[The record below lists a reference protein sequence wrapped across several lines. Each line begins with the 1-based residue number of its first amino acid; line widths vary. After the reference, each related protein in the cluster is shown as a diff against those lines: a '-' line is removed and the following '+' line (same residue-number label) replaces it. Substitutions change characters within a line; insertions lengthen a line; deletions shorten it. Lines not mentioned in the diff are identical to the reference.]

1 MASLVT
7 ACARGDART
16 AGRALVDELTRGLG
30 GRTPAFIVVFASTS
44 QPLTELLPE
53 LRGPFEDVTI
63 LSAST
68 AGEFTEK
75 KVAKGAVVA
84 AAVVGDFEVYA
95 GMGTGLAQ
103 NPEAAVSQA
112 IAEIPASRE
121 GFPHRT
127 GVMLLDPLSGNAE
140 EATLMCAGLMGD
152 GPVRLAG
159 GAAGDDLAM
168 KTTHVGL
175 AGRVAS
181 DAIVVAAIFSKKP
194 LGIGVSHGH
203 APLSGPLEITRAEG
217 AVVYEIDGRPA
228 WDVWKEHTA
237 EAAQAAGI
245 DPDAL
250 SSDDVGAFLL
260 RFEAGLA
267 NGSEYKIRAP
277 LARGDDGSLS
287 FACGVPQGAV
297 VRITESTADRQVDS
311 AIEAANRAR
320 AQLDA
325 EPAGAIVFDCICR
338 NLILGERFDDAVHG
352 VSKAL
357 GGAPVAG
364 FETYGEI
371 ALDVGDMSGF
381 HNTTTVVLA
390 FPA

>member
-1 MASLVT
+1 MAALVT

-16 AGRALVDELTRGLG
+16 AGKTLADELTRGLG
-30 GRTPAFIVVFASTS
+30 AHTPALIFVFASTS
-44 QPLTELLPE
+44 QPLDELLPE
-53 LRGPFEDVTI
+53 LRGPFGDVTI
-63 LSAST
+63 LSATT

-75 KVAKGAVVA
+75 EVAKGAVVA

-95 GMGTGLAQ
+95 GMGTGLAKD
-103 NPEAAVSQA
+103 PEAAVSQA
-112 IAEIPASRE
+112 IAELPTTRE

-140 EATLMCAGLMGD
+140 EATLMCAGLMD
-152 GPVRLAG
+152 GAVRLAG

-168 KTTHVGL
+168 KATQVALGS
-175 AGRVAS
+175 RVAS
-181 DAIVVAAIFSKKP
+181 DAIVVASIFSKKP

-203 APLSGPLEITRAEG
+203 TPLSEPLEVTRAEG
-217 AVVYEIDGRPA
+217 AVVHEIEGRPA
-228 WDVWKEHTA
+228 WDVWKERTA

-250 SSDDVGAFLL
+250 SGDDVGGFLL

-267 NGSEYKIRAP
+267 NGREYKIRAP

-320 AQLDA
+320 AQLDG

-338 NLILGERFDDAVHG
+338 NLILGERFDDAVDG

>member
-1 MASLVT
+1 MTSLVT
-7 ACARGDART
+7 ACARGDAPT
-16 AGRALVDELTRGLG
+16 AAQTLIDELKRGLG
-30 GRTPAFIVVFASTS
+30 SQSASLIFVFASTD
-44 QPLTELLPE
+44 QPLEELAPRLSD
-53 LRGPFEDVTI
+53 GFTGATI

-75 KVAKGAVVA
+75 EVAKGAVVA
-84 AAVVGDFEVYA
+84 AAVAGDIEVAA
-95 GMGTGLAQ
+95 GIGTGLAED
-103 NPEAAVSQA
+103 PEAAVAQA
-112 IAEIPASRE
+112 VAGIPRARD

-140 EATLMCAGLMGD
+140 EATLLCAGLMGD
-152 GPVRLAG
+152 EAVRLAG

-168 KTTHVGL
+168 KATHVGL
-175 AGRVAS
+175 GRRVAS
-181 DAIVVAAIFSKKP
+181 DAVVVAAIFSKQP
-194 LGIGVSHGH
+194 LGIGVCHGH
-203 APLSGPLEITRAEG
+203 APLSEPLEVTKAEG
-217 AVVYEIDGRPA
+217 AVVREIEGRPA
-228 WDVWKEHTA
+228 WDVWEERTR
-237 EAAQAAGI
+237 EAAESAGI
-245 DPDAL
+245 DPSTLEGDELA
-250 SSDDVGAFLL
+250 SFLL

-267 NGSEYKIRAP
+267 SGSEYKIRAP

-287 FACGVPQGAV
+287 FACGVPEGAV

-311 AIEAANRAR
+311 AVEAARRAR
-320 AQLDA
+320 AQLEG

-338 NLILGERFDDAVHG
+338 NLILGDRFDDAVGG
-352 VSKAL
+352 VSAAL
-357 GGAPVAG
+357 DGAPVAG

>member
-16 AGRALVDELTRGLG
+16 AGKALADELTRGLG
-30 GRTPAFIVVFASTS
+30 EHTPALIFVFASTS

-53 LRGPFEDVTI
+53 LRGPFADVTI
-63 LSAST
+63 LSATT

-75 KVAKGAVVA
+75 EVAKGAVVA

-95 GMGTGLAQ
+95 GMGTGLAKD
-103 NPEAAVSQA
+103 PEAAVSQA
-112 IAEIPASRE
+112 IAELPTTRE

-140 EATLMCAGLMGD
+140 EATLMCAGLLD
-152 GPVRLAG
+152 GAVRLAG

-168 KTTHVGL
+168 KATQVALG
-175 AGRVAS
+175 GRVAS

-203 APLSGPLEITRAEG
+203 TPLSEPLEVTRAEG
-217 AVVYEIDGRPA
+217 AVVHEIEGRPA
-228 WDVWKEHTA
+228 WDVWKERTA

-245 DPDAL
+245 DPDTL
-250 SSDDVGAFLL
+250 SGDDVGGFLL

-267 NGSEYKIRAP
+267 NGREYKIRAP

-338 NLILGERFDDAVHG
+338 NLILGERFDDAVDG
-352 VSKAL
+352 ISKAL

>member
-1 MASLVT
+1 MASVVT
-7 ACARGDART
+7 ACARGDAPT
-16 AGRALVDELTRGLG
+16 AGRALAEELTRGLD
-30 GRTPAFIVVFASTS
+30 GRSPACIFVFASTS
-44 QPLTELLPE
+44 QPLAELLPE
-53 LRGPFEDVTI
+53 LTGPFSDVVI
-63 LSAST
+63 LSATT

-75 KVAKGAVVA
+75 EVAKGATVA
-84 AAVVGDFEVYA
+84 AAVVGDFEVHA
-95 GMGTGLAQ
+95 GMATGLAKD
-103 NPEAAVSQA
+103 PEAAVSRA
-112 IAEIPASRE
+112 IAELPATRE

-140 EATLMCAGLMGD
+140 EATLLCAGLMGE

-168 KTTHVGL
+168 KATHVGL
-175 AGRVAS
+175 GGRVAS
-181 DAIVVAAIFSKKP
+181 DAIVVASIFSKKA
-194 LGIGVSHGH
+194 LGIGVCHGH
-203 APLSGPLEITRAEG
+203 APLSEPLEVTKAEG
-217 AVVYEIDGRPA
+217 AVVHEIEGRPA
-228 WDVWKEHTA
+228 WDVWKERTA
-237 EAAQAAGI
+237 DAARAAGI

-250 SSDDVGAFLL
+250 SGDDVGGFLL

-311 AIEAANRAR
+311 AVEAASRAR

-338 NLILGERFDDAVHG
+338 NLILGERFDDAVDG